1 MSWHKVIRY
10 YMSSQYCRLR
20 EWLQP
25 SKIADANDIP
35 VIINNFNRLTMLKR
49 LIERL
54 EKAGCRNIHIIDNA
68 STYPPLLEYYKT
80 TPHTV
85 HRLEANLGFKALWKS
100 GLNKT
105 LCRDYFVYTDS
116 DVVPVDE
123 CPDNFMQVFLE
134 VLKSKRLAR
143 KVGFSLRIDN
153 LPDHYTLKE
162 KVIAHESRFYE
173 RPDATGRMYRAP
185 IDTTF
190 AMYRPRI
197 GLSRSFSAEAYRMA
211 FPYQAEHLPWY
222 NDLDNLS
229 EEEQYY
235 IDHTTQ
241 VTEWTSKSSTYSS
254 SSSRSSKSKSQPQS

>member
-1 MSWHKVIRY
+1 MSWHKIIRY
-10 YMSSQYCRLR
+10 YVSSQFCRLR

-25 SKIADANDIP
+25 SKITDANDIP
-35 VIINNFNRLTMLKR
+35 VIINNFNRLTTLRM

-68 STYPPLLEYYKT
+68 STYPPLLEYYET
-80 TPHTV
+80 MPYTV
-85 HRLEANLGFKALWKS
+85 HRLGVNLGFKALWKS
-100 GLNKT
+100 KLNKE

-116 DVVPVDE
+116 DVVPLAE
-123 CPDNFMQVFLE
+123 CPDDFMAVFLD
-134 VLKSKRLAR
+134 VLKTHRLAR

-153 LPDHYTLKE
+153 LPDHYAHKE
-162 KVIAHESRFYE
+162 KVIAHESRFFE
-173 RPDATGRMYRAP
+173 RPTADGRMYRAP

-211 FPYQAEHLPWY
+211 YPYQAEHMPWY
-222 NDLDNLS
+222 NDLSNLS

-235 IDHTTQ
+235 IDHTARATH
-241 VTEWTSKSSTYSS
+241 WTSSKQSTPSTA
-254 SSSRSSKSKSQPQS
+254 

>member
-1 MSWHKVIRY
+1 
-10 YMSSQYCRLR
+10 LR

-25 SKIADANDIP
+25 SKITDANDIP
-35 VIINNFNRLTMLKR
+35 VIINNFNRLTTLR
-49 LIERL
+49 LLIERL

-68 STYPPLLEYYKT
+68 STYPPLLEYYAA

-85 HRLEANLGFKALWKS
+85 HRLERNLGFRALWKS
-100 GLNKT
+100 GLNKE

-116 DVVPVDE
+116 DVVPLAE
-123 CPDNFMQVFLE
+123 CPDNFMQVFFD
-134 VLKSKRLAR
+134 VLKTHRLAR

-153 LPDHYTLKE
+153 LPDHYAHKAE
-162 KVIAHESRFYE
+162 VIAHESRFYE
-173 RPDATGRMYRAP
+173 RPVADGSMYRAP

-197 GLSRSFSAEAYRMA
+197 GLSRSFSAEVYRMA
-211 FPYQAEHLPWY
+211 YPYQAEHMPWY

-235 IDHTTQ
+235 IDHTARATH
-241 VTEWTSKSSTYSS
+241 WTSSPTQTSLSTAKE
-254 SSSRSSKSKSQPQS
+254 RSA